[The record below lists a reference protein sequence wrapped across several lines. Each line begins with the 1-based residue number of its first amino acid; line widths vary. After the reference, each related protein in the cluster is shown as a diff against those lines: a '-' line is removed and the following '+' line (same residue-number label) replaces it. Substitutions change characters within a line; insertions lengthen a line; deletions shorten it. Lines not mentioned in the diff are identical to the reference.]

1 MDGTGNLF
9 ADFVKALPG
18 SFETET
24 VRYPNDCCFSYPDLM
39 RRVRSASPVSEPFVL
54 VAESFSTPLAIQFA
68 ATNPANLRGL
78 VLCAGFASS
87 PVRGWLR
94 FLGSLLS
101 PFVFRVPLPDF
112 AAKLWLV
119 GPSASPA
126 LLSAVKSAISSVPPR
141 VLSARLRA
149 VLECDA
155 RTELTQVAMPI
166 LYLQAQQDRLVP
178 ASSLEEIRRIKP
190 QTLVAEISGP
200 HLLFQ
205 RESQQAAE
213 IFTTFVRQLE

>member
-9 ADFVKALPG
+9 ADFVKGLPG
-18 SFETET
+18 SFETEV
-24 VRYPNDCCFSYPDLM
+24 VRYPNDYCLSYPNLM
-39 RRVRSASPVSEPFVL
+39 NFVRSAGPVSEPFVL

-68 ATNPANLRGL
+68 ATKPPNLKGL

-87 PVRGWLR
+87 PLRGWRCL
-94 FLGSLLS
+94 LGSLFS
-101 PFVFRVPLPDF
+101 PFVFRLPLSDF

-126 LLSAVKSAISSVPPR
+126 LLSAVKSAISSVQPR

-149 VLECDA
+149 VLNCDA
-155 RTELTQVAMPI
+155 RKELTQVAVPI

-190 QTLVAEISGP
+190 QTFVAEFSGP

-205 RESQQAAE
+205 REPQQTAE
-213 IFTTFVRQLE
+213 IVAKFIRQLE